1 MSSLTKTGAVR
12 SLANAATPARRKL
25 FALTIALM
33 LLGALAELATIGAV
47 IPFLALVTAPARA
60 EGFPLLAGFA
70 ALFGGG
76 QRGLILAGAAVLT
89 FVAICAGIIRLTLTW
104 SNLKFTQLYGH
115 DVGRQIYG
123 RLLRQP
129 YGDFVT
135 RNSSVALSAFDKL
148 NGVIAGILLPVML
161 GTSAAVISVFI
172 AITLVLI
179 DPVAATI
186 AGVSIIATYA
196 LVIAFTRAKLMRNS
210 IILSAALTGRTRIV
224 QEGLG
229 GLRDILID
237 NSQPVYEQAFADL
250 DRRYRTASATNTM
263 VGLAPRFVVE
273 TAVVVMIAIVTVYFA
288 QKPGGLI
295 AAVPVLGAL
304 AIGAQ
309 RLLPLIHQ
317 AYNGWTAYAGNS
329 QLLLDVAELLQIS
342 VLKTPDGGA
351 PVDRLPFEKNIVVDH
366 VSFGYPGRE
375 AALCDLSLTIAKGE
389 RVGFVGRTG
398 SGKSTL
404 IDLLMGLLNPSE
416 GQILVDGVT
425 LDAQNVAGWQAQIA
439 HVPQAIYLSDGSV
452 ASNIALGV
460 ARDNMDFDRIREAA
474 RRADIDEF
482 IMSHPQGYEATVG
495 ERGVRLSG
503 GQRQRIGIARSLYK
517 GANVLVF
524 DEATS
529 ALDESTEEAI
539 MNSIY
544 GLDKSV
550 TLLMIAHR
558 LSTLSGCDRII
569 RLNQG
574 RISA

>member
-1 MSSLTKTGAVR
+1 MSSSTKADAVR
-12 SLANAATPARRKL
+12 ALANAATPARRKL
-25 FALTIALM
+25 FALTVVLM

-47 IPFLALVTAPARA
+47 IPFLALVTAPAKA
-60 EGFPLLAGFA
+60 EGFPLLVQVA

-76 QRGLILAGAAVLT
+76 QEGLILAGATILT
-89 FVAICAGIIRLTLTW
+89 VVAIGAGVIRLTLTW

-172 AITLVLI
+172 GITLLLI

-186 AGVSIIATYA
+186 AGVSIVATYA
-196 LVIAFTRAKLMRNS
+196 VVIVFTRAKLSRNS
-210 IILSAALTGRTRIV
+210 LILGAAQTGRTKIV

-229 GLRDILID
+229 GIRDILID
-237 NSQPVYEQAFADL
+237 NSQTVYESAFTDL
-250 DRRYRTASATNTM
+250 DRRYRAAAATNTM
-263 VGLAPRFVVE
+263 VGLAPRYVVE

-295 AAVPVLGAL
+295 VAVPVLGAL

-317 AYNGWTAYAGNS
+317 AYNGWTAYTGNG
-329 QLLLDVAELLQIS
+329 QLLIDVAELLQIS
-342 VLKTPDGGA
+342 VLKTSDSG
-351 PVDRLPFEKNIVVDH
+351 VRVERLPFDHEITVDH
-366 VSFGYPGRE
+366 LSFSYPGRD
-375 AALCDLSLTIAKGE
+375 AALCDLSLTIRKGE
-389 RVGFVGRTG
+389 RIGFVGRTG

-404 IDLLMGLLNPSE
+404 IDLLMGLLDPSAGE
-416 GQILVDGVT
+416 IRIDGVV
-425 LDAQNVAGWQAQIA
+425 LDAQNIARWQAQIA
-439 HVPQAIYLSDGSV
+439 HVPQAIYLSDGSI
-452 ASNIALGV
+452 ASNIAFGV
-460 ARDNMDFDRIREAA
+460 ARDNIDLDRVREAA
-474 RRADIDEF
+474 RRADIDSF
-482 IMSHPQGYEATVG
+482 IMAHPQGYDAAVG

-503 GQRQRIGIARSLYK
+503 GQRQRIGIARALYK

-529 ALDESTEEAI
+529 ALDENTEAAI

-558 LSTLSGCDRII
+558 LSTLSGCDRIV
-569 RLNQG
+569 RLDHG
-574 RISA
+574 KIVG